1 MKERELRLPRGL
13 LHELQ
18 KFHYDTALATSPV
31 PLGALLK
38 LVPITQVLFGT
49 DFPSGGNM
57 VDGVKGLDE
66 CGFSA
71 VELSAI
77 ERDNALRLVPR
88 LNA

>member
-1 MKERELRLPRGL
+1 M
-13 LHELQ
+13 
-18 KFHYDTALATSPV
+18 

-49 DFPSGGNM
+49 DFPSAGDM
-57 VDGVKGLDE
+57 IDGVRGLAD

-71 VELSAI
+71 AELRAI

-88 LNA
+88 LSA